1 MTFEKHLG
9 KLARQAER
17 RGHHAAGRP
26 DWAATTDRIAKANRV
41 LGRRGHLA
49 RQPDWSALRTSLK
62 GQVRARKP

>member
-9 KLARQAER
+9 KLARQSER

-26 DWAATTDRIAKANRV
+26 DWAATTDKIAKANRV

-49 RQPDWSALRTSLK
+49 RQPD
-62 GQVRARKP
+62 